1 MIREWVEKLKV
12 EYVETRSMIL
22 ADLNLFQE
30 WLTENVDW
38 DGVNVGI
45 HLNKMFKHQFSHV
58 DLPIELDQKES

>member
-38 DGVNVGI
+38 NGVNLGI
-45 HLNKMFKHQFSHV
+45 HLNKMFQHQFSHV